1 VAYLCIYY
9 QHNLFFPGTETHENI
24 QVRNKN
30 NQSMKTEKKN
40 KKYFFS
46 SSNGILQNKDYL
58 LNKLNKKQMV
68 QI

>member
-1 VAYLCIYY
+1 
-9 QHNLFFPGTETHENI
+9 
-24 QVRNKN
+24 
-30 NQSMKTEKKN
+30 MKTEKKN